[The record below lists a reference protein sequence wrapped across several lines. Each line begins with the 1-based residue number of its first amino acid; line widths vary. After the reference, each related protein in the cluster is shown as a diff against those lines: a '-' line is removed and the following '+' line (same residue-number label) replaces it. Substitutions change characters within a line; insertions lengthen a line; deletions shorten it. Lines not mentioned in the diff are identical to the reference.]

1 MRRICL
7 ILPRFVLISLCL
19 FGFTACSQQPTKTEL
34 GTSLSN
40 WHNIYSYGDAE
51 IVDNEIHLISTKNW
65 FYLTKVRYSDFELEA
80 EILMPDVKEYS
91 NSGFIFRAQ
100 VGENEKGR
108 YAYGYQAEVD
118 PSARKWS
125 GGLYDQGTE
134 RKWLHPTHPVRS
146 KPDEHFR
153 KNLSGEWDDTKA
165 NAYKHLEWNKYKVRA
180 VGPEIKI
187 WVNGILTTH
196 VIDTT
201 RSEGHIG
208 IQHHGSKALIA
219 DGDRTNIVRF
229 RNIQVK
235 EL

>member
-1 MRRICL
+1 VLRGSPCFIRRRL
-7 ILPRFVLISLCL
+7 YQR
-19 FGFTACSQQPTKTEL
+19 GRYRDL

-40 WHNIYSYGDAE
+40 WQNVYNDGEAKIVGD
-51 IVDNEIHLISTKNW
+51 EIHLISTKNW
-65 FYLTKVRYSDFELEA
+65 FYLSKDRFGDFELEA
-80 EILMPDVKEYS
+80 EVLMPDVEEYS

-100 VGENEKGR
+100 VGEKENGR

-118 PSARKWS
+118 PSDRKWS

-134 RKWLHPTHPVRS
+134 RKWLHPIHPERS

-153 KNLSGEWDDTKA
+153 QNLSGEWDETKS
-165 NAYKHLEWNKYKVRA
+165 NAYQHLEWNHYKVRA
-180 VGPEIKI
+180 VGSEIKI
-187 WVNGILTTH
+187 WVNGVLTTN

-208 IQHHGSKALIA
+208 IQHHGSKAFVA
-219 DGDRTNIVRF
+219 SGDRTNTVRF

-235 EL
+235 AL